1 MQNLF
6 VLLAVLLACA
16 LPGVSAQ
23 RVDPTVLRLGATR
36 KLTVRLAY
44 NINMQNV
51 TFPLCMPNN
60 TNAAECTPTLAST
73 SPSSGSD
80 QVIINWALNQTFP
93 DAAANATGIQFRACF
108 VNSSTVGRAWRF
120 DKNPIL
126 PAVRALSQSTTL

>member
-1 MQNLF
+1 MMRTNLL
-6 VLLAVLLACA
+6 VLLAVLCA
-16 LPGVSAQ
+16 GVAAQ

-36 KLTVRLAY
+36 KLTVKLAY

-51 TFPLCMPNN
+51 TFPLCFPNN
-60 TNAAECTPTLAST
+60 TNSAECTPTLAST

-80 QVIINWALNQTFP
+80 QVIINWALNQSFP

-108 VNSSTVGRAWRF
+108 TNSSTVGRAWRF

-126 PAVRALSQSTTL
+126 PSVRVV